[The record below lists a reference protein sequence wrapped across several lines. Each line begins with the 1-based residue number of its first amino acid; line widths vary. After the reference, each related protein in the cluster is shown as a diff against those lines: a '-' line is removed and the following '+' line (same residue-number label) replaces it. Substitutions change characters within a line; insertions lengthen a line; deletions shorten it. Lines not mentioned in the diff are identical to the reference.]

1 MKMKMRWG
9 VHCDLA
15 RSLARF
21 WQCDAD
27 RTRTLILYRP
37 EMGMLGRIL
46 APRTLED
53 KNRIL
58 GHSSV
63 NVNDGGDGFAY

>member
-1 MKMKMRWG
+1 MQ
-9 VHCDLA
+9 
-15 RSLARF
+15 S
-21 WQCDAD
+21 AD

-46 APRTLED
+46 SSRRAWTLED

-58 GHSSV
+58 VNSSV